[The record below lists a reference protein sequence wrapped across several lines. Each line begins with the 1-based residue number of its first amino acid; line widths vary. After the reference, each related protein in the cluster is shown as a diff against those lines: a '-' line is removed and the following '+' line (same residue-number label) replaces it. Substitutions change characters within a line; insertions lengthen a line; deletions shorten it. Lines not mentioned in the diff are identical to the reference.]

1 MDIDT
6 SSLFAPIVINGH
18 TVKNRLSVAPMT
30 RVTATEDGRATETMT
45 RYYERFA
52 RGGFGTVSTEGIY
65 TDQAFSQGY
74 AHQPGMTDEA
84 QANAWKPVVSGIKAH
99 GAFAIAQMM
108 HAGAISQGNRF
119 RDGTVGPSAFQ
130 PKGKQMT
137 FYHGKDRY
145 VLPAEI
151 TEEQIAEAIAGIAAS
166 VGRAIEVAGF
176 DAIEIH
182 GANGYLLDQ
191 FLTDY
196 ANSRTDR
203 WGGTTENRVRLIVET
218 FKAVRAKVGAGVP
231 VGVRISQGKVNDYHH
246 KWADAER
253 DAEIIFGS
261 LADAGA
267 DFIHVT
273 EFEAWKPAFAEG
285 GPSLMRL
292 AKRYAPKAVIR
303 QRQPAQHRAGGGGPG
318 RRCRHRHHRPRG
330 SGESR
335 PAQTSGRARRP
346 QGLRSGD
353 PGADRRHQGNRAGD
367 VKAKRSPSRK
377 RTKSIFSGGVAD
389 QAWVLMGSAR
399 RRDARLLATGDHSH
413 ETF

>member
-6 SSLFAPIVINGH
+6 DALFAPIVINGH
-18 TVKNRLSVAPMT
+18 VAKNRLAVAPMT
-30 RVTATEDGRATETMT
+30 RITATEDGRATETMS

-52 RGGFGTVSTEGIY
+52 RGGFGTIITEGIY

-74 AHQPGMTDEA
+74 FHQPGMTDDI
-84 QANAWKPVVSGIKAH
+84 QASAWKPVVNGIKAH
-99 GAFAIAQMM
+99 GAFAIAQIM

-119 RDGTVGPSAFQ
+119 RDGTVGPSAIQ

-137 FYHGKDRY
+137 FYRGRDRF
-145 VLPAEI
+145 VPPAAI
-151 TEEQIAEAIAGIAAS
+151 TEEQIADAIAGFAGSAA
-166 VGRAIEVAGF
+166 RAIEIAGF

-196 ANSRTDR
+196 ANARTDR
-203 WGGTTENRVRLIVET
+203 WGGGTDNRVRLILET
-218 FKAVRAKVGAGVP
+218 FKAVRAKVGAKVP
-231 VGVRISQGKVNDYHH
+231 VGIRISQGKVNDYYH

-253 DAEIIFGS
+253 DAEIIFGG

-292 AKRYAPKAVIR
+292 AKRYAPKATIL
-303 QRQPAQHRAGGGGPG
+303 AN
-318 RRCRHRHHRPRG
+318 G
-330 SGESR
+330 SLHNIEK
-335 PAQTSGRARRP
+335 AVAA
-346 QGLRSGD
+346 LD
-353 PGADRRHQGNRAGD
+353 DGADIVTIARGALANPDLPRRLSR
-367 VKAKRSPSRK
+367 RSALNEFDPA
-377 RTKSIFSGGVAD
+377 ILGPIAD
-389 QAWVLMGSAR
+389 IK
-399 RRDARLLATGDHSH
+399 
-413 ETF
+413 ETELVM

>member
-1 MDIDT
+1 MVLKVWTMDIDT
-6 SSLFAPIVINGH
+6 SVLFAPIVINGH

-30 RVTATEDGRATETMT
+30 RISATQDGRATETMT

-52 RGGFGTVSTEGIY
+52 RGGFGTVITEGIY
-65 TDQAFSQGY
+65 TDRAFSQGY
-74 AHQPGMTDEA
+74 VHQPGMTDEA

-119 RDGTVGPSAFQ
+119 RDTTVGPSPVQ
-130 PKGKQMT
+130 PKGEQMA
-137 FYHGKDRY
+137 FYHGKGAY
-145 VLPAEI
+145 ALPAAI
-151 TEEQIAEAIAGIAAS
+151 TEAQIADAVNGFAESA
-166 VGRAIEVAGF
+166 GRAIKVAGF

-196 ANSRTDR
+196 ANTRADP
-203 WGGTTENRVRLIVET
+203 WGGATENRVRLILET
-218 FKAVRAKVGAGVP
+218 FKAVRAQVGPKVP
-231 VGVRISQGKVNDYHH
+231 VGVRISQGKVNDYNH

-273 EFEAWKPAFAEG
+273 EFEAWKPAFTPG

-292 AKRYAPKAVIR
+292 AKRHAPKAAIF
-303 QRQPAQHRAGGGGPG
+303 AN
-318 RRCRHRHHRPRG
+318 G
-330 SGESR
+330 SLHNVEQ
-335 PAQTSGRARRP
+335 AVAA
-346 QGLRSGD
+346 LD
-353 PGADRRHQGNRAGD
+353 DGADIVTIARGALANPDLPMRWSD
-367 VKAKRSPSRK
+367 RS
-377 RTKSIFSGGVAD
+377 
-389 QAWVLMGSAR
+389 VLNDFDPTILGPIANIKE
-399 RRDARLLATGDHSH
+399 AELAM
-413 ETF
+413 

>member
-6 SSLFAPIVINGH
+6 SALFAPIVINGH

-30 RVTATEDGRATETMT
+30 RISATQDGRATETMI

-52 RGGFGTVSTEGIY
+52 RGGFGAVSTEGIY

-84 QANAWKPVVSGIKAH
+84 QANAWKPVVSSIKAH
-99 GAFAIAQMM
+99 GALAIAQMM

-119 RDGTVGPSAFQ
+119 RETTVGPSAVQ
-130 PKGKQMT
+130 PRGEQMV

-145 VLPAEI
+145 ALPVAM
-151 TEEQIAEAIAGIAAS
+151 TESQIADAINGFAVAA
-166 VGRAIEVAGF
+166 GRAIELAGF

-196 ANSRTDR
+196 TNHRTDR
-203 WGGTTENRVRLIVET
+203 WGGATQNRVRLILEIFRT
-218 FKAVRAKVGAGVP
+218 VRAKVGAKVL

-261 LADAGA
+261 LAETGA

-273 EFEAWKPAFAEG
+273 EYEAWQPAFTPG
-285 GPSLMRL
+285 GPSLMHF
-292 AKRYAPKAVIR
+292 AKRYAPKATIF
-303 QRQPAQHRAGGGGPG
+303 AN
-318 RRCRHRHHRPRG
+318 G
-330 SGESR
+330 SLHNIEQ
-335 PAQTSGRARRP
+335 AVAA
-346 QGLRSGD
+346 LD
-353 PGADRRHQGNRAGD
+353 DGADIVTIARGALANPDLPRR
-367 VKAKRSPSRK
+367 
-377 RTKSIFSGGVAD
+377 
-389 QAWVLMGSAR
+389 LSAR
-399 RRDARLLATGDHSH
+399 STINAFDPAILGPVANIKETELAI
-413 ETF
+413 

>member
-6 SSLFAPIVINGH
+6 GALFAPIVINGH
-18 TVKNRLSVAPMT
+18 TVKNRLAVAPMT
-30 RVTATEDGRATETMT
+30 RISATEDGRATETMT

-99 GAFAIAQMM
+99 GALAIAQIM

-119 RDGTVGPSAFQ
+119 RDTTVGPSAVQ
-130 PKGKQMT
+130 PKGEQMA
-137 FYHGKDRY
+137 FYSGKGRY
-145 VLPAEI
+145 ALPAAI
-151 TEEQIAEAIAGIAAS
+151 TEAQIADAIMGFAESA
-166 VGRAIEVAGF
+166 GRAVEVAGF

-191 FLTDY
+191 FLTDH
-196 ANSRTDR
+196 ANTRADR
-203 WGGTTENRVRLIVET
+203 WGGTTKSRVRLILET
-218 FKAVRAKVGAGVP
+218 FKAVRAKVGAKVP

-261 LADAGA
+261 LAEAGA

-273 EFEAWKPAFAEG
+273 DFEAWTPAFTSE

-292 AKRYAPKAVIR
+292 AKRYAPKAAIF
-303 QRQPAQHRAGGGGPG
+303 ANGGL
-318 RRCRHRHHRPRG
+318 HNI
-330 SGESR
+330 EQ
-335 PAQTSGRARRP
+335 AVAA
-346 QGLRSGD
+346 LD
-353 PGADRRHQGNRAGD
+353 DGADIVTIARGALANPD
-367 VKAKRSPSRK
+367 LPKRLSDRGILNDFNPTILGPIANIKESEL
-377 RTKSIFSGGVAD
+377 V
-389 QAWVLMGSAR
+389 M
-399 RRDARLLATGDHSH
+399 
-413 ETF
+413 

>member
-1 MDIDT
+1 MDMDT
-6 SSLFAPIVINGH
+6 SALFAPIVINGH

-30 RVTATEDGRATETMT
+30 RITATGDGRATETMT

-52 RGGFGTVSTEGIY
+52 RGGFGTVITEGIY

-74 AHQPGMTDEA
+74 VNQPGMTDEA
-84 QANAWKPVVSGIKAH
+84 QATAWKPVVSGIKAH

-119 RDGTVGPSAFQ
+119 RDTTVGPSSVQ
-130 PKGKQMT
+130 PKGEQMT

-151 TEEQIAEAIAGIAAS
+151 TEEQIAEAIAGFAESA
-166 VGRAIEVAGF
+166 GRAIEVAGF

-203 WGGTTENRVRLIVET
+203 WGGAAENRVRLTLET

-273 EFEAWKPAFAEG
+273 EFEAWQPAFADG
-285 GPSLMRL
+285 GPSLMHL
-292 AKRYAPKAVIR
+292 AKRHAPRATIFANGSLHNVEQAV
-303 QRQPAQHRAGGGGPG
+303 AA
-318 RRCRHRHHRPRG
+318 
-330 SGESR
+330 
-335 PAQTSGRARRP
+335 
-346 QGLRSGD
+346 LD
-353 PGADRRHQGNRAGD
+353 DGADIVTIGRGALANPDFPRRLSERLVLRDFDPAILGPIAN
-367 VKAKRSPSRK
+367 VKESE
-377 RTKSIFSGGVAD
+377 
-389 QAWVLMGSAR
+389 
-399 RRDARLLATGDHSH
+399 LAM
-413 ETF
+413 

>member
-6 SSLFAPIVINGH
+6 STLFAPIVINGH

-30 RVTATEDGRATETMT
+30 RITATQDGRATETMT

-52 RGGFGTVSTEGIY
+52 RGGFGTVITEGIY

-74 AHQPGMTDEA
+74 VHQPGMTDEA

-99 GAFAIAQMM
+99 GALAIAQMM

-119 RDGTVGPSAFQ
+119 RDTTVGPSAVQ
-130 PKGKQMT
+130 PKGEQMT

-145 VLPAEI
+145 ALPAAI
-151 TEEQIAEAIAGIAAS
+151 TEEQIADAINGFAESAE
-166 VGRAIEVAGF
+166 RAVEIAGF

-196 ANSRTDR
+196 ANDRADR
-203 WGGTTENRVRLIVET
+203 WGGITENRVRLILET
-218 FKAVRAKVGAGVP
+218 FNAVRATVGAKVP
-231 VGVRISQGKVNDYHH
+231 LGVRISQGKVNDYHH

-261 LADAGA
+261 LGDAGA

-273 EFEAWKPAFAEG
+273 EFEAWKPAFKAE

-292 AKRYAPKAVIR
+292 AERYAPTAAIFANGSLHNVERAV
-303 QRQPAQHRAGGGGPG
+303 AA
-318 RRCRHRHHRPRG
+318 
-330 SGESR
+330 
-335 PAQTSGRARRP
+335 
-346 QGLRSGD
+346 LD
-353 PGADRRHQGNRAGD
+353 DGADVVTIGRGALANPDFPRRLSDRG
-367 VKAKRSPSRK
+367 
-377 RTKSIFSGGVAD
+377 
-389 QAWVLMGSAR
+389 
-399 RRDARLLATGDHSH
+399 LLNEFDPTILGPIANIK
-413 ETF
+413 EAELAM